1 MKFQKYLAEMLGA
14 FALTLGVYL
23 SLSLGMPLATPF
35 VAALILGLGVY
46 TLGPIS
52 GAHFNPAVS
61 IAMAGIKKL
70 KWEVALF
77 YVISQ
82 FIGAFLAMY
91 FADFMM
97 NGGGVDLTASN
108 DLKVGIAEALGA
120 GILAFGVAAA
130 TYKKVHEAAAGIT
143 VAWSLL
149 LGILISSG
157 FSNGIVN
164 PAVALGLGSLSY
176 MYVLGPIVGA
186 FLAARLYKYLS
197 ESK

>member
-1 MKFQKYLAEMLGA
+1 MNFQKYLAEMLGA

-52 GAHFNPAVS
+52 GAHFNPAIS
-61 IAMAGIKKL
+61 IAMAGVKKL
-70 KWEVALF
+70 KWEVAFF

-82 FIGAFLAMY
+82 FVGALLAMY

-97 NGGGVDLTASN
+97 SGGGVDLTAGN
-108 DLKVGIAEALGA
+108 DLKIGIAEALGA
-120 GILAFGVAAA
+120 GVLAFGVAAA
-130 TYKKVHEAAAGIT
+130 TYKKVHEAASGIT

-149 LGILISSG
+149 LGILLSSG

-164 PAVALGLGSLSY
+164 PAVKTST
-176 MYVLGPIVGA
+176 
-186 FLAARLYKYLS
+186 
-197 ESK
+197 